1 MSLRG
6 RRPWQSPSIV
16 NRKLVPAKAGIVNR
30 QSQIVNRKS
39 TYYPTPA
46 LIALVIV
53 LTCRIMLPYRNI
65 KGDSPLNK
73 IEVRY
78 GREAGS
84 ASARGWRM
92 EKQQLPIPAHLG
104 KLIVLLFWQ

>member
-1 MSLRG
+1 
-6 RRPWQSPSIV
+6 
-16 NRKLVPAKAGIVNR
+16 
-30 QSQIVNRKS
+30 
-39 TYYPTPA
+39 
-46 LIALVIV
+46 
-53 LTCRIMLPYRNI
+53 MLPYRNI